1 MYTVQLQRLLI
12 GDSLTTRFKLT
23 SFRPVRM
30 GSSESKSKA
39 VGGTV
44 GGATSVGLVAGGVAL
59 SIFGGPV
66 GAAFGLMM
74 MTGGV
79 SSAGSTIKQCVTDGD
94 FDYGQWGMDTLGGA
108 ADGADPRGTP
118 VAIADSHNDD

>member
-1 MYTVQLQRLLI
+1 
-12 GDSLTTRFKLT
+12 
-23 SFRPVRM
+23 M

-59 SIFGGPV
+59 SIFG